1 MKANALIYVA
11 VSIFV
16 AGFTLGW
23 SAHIQW
29 TAGDALEA
37 VEMAVEAREELG
49 DEITDV
55 AIEAEREAGEVQIVY
70 KTIEKEV
77 IKYVETPAANRVCL
91 DPPALSVLN
100 AAGRGERVSTNPG
113 QPDPALP

>member
-1 MKANALIYVA
+1 MKINVMIYIA
-11 VSIFV
+11 VTIFV
-16 AGFTLGW
+16 VGFTLGW

-29 TAGDALEA
+29 TAGDNLEA

-49 DEITDV
+49 NEITDV

-77 IKYVETPAANRVCL
+77 IKYVETPAADRVCL

-100 AAGRGERVSTNPG
+100 AAGRGEPVPLDPS
-113 QPDPALP
+113 QPDTALP